1 MFAYILL
8 VLAVFSRV
16 LPHAGWFGFTA
27 VTGSLLFFGACR
39 PLREGLL
46 PVAAL
51 MALDGYLTVFK
62 YGYGFHLA
70 EYLPTWAWYFA
81 MIWLGSA
88 LLKQPTILRAAA
100 AVIAGPTSFF
110 LVSNFTFWAAEAY
123 YAKTLAGLMNCYAAG
138 IPFYR
143 NDLASTSIFLAL
155 ALGIPAVIHYKAPV
169 LAPAKSPRR

>member
-27 VTGSLLFFGACR
+27 VTGSLLFFGARR

-46 PVAAL
+46 PVVAL
-51 MALDGYLTVFK
+51 IALDSYLTVIQ
-62 YGYGFHLA
+62 YGYSLHLVT
-70 EYLPTWAWYFA
+70 YLPTWAWYFA

-88 LLKQPTILRAAA
+88 LLRQPSFLRAVAA
-100 AVIAGPTSFF
+100 ILIGPTTFF

-123 YAKTLAGLMNCYAAG
+123 YAKTFAGLMTCYAAA
-138 IPFYR
+138 IPFYLK
-143 NDLASTSIFLAL
+143 DLASTTVFIAL
-155 ALGIPAVIHYKAPV
+155 AFGIPALIHYKAPV